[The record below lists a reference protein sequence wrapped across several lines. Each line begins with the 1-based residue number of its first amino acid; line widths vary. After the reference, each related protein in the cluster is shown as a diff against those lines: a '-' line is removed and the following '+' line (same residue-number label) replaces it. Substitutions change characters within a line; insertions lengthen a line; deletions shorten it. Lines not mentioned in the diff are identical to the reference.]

1 MFSHQFDITSCYSVH
16 RSFSNA
22 AFKGKTQQ
30 HPEFGNSSSL
40 AVDGDLN
47 TRSELGPDSNPWWQ
61 VDLGRDG
68 LVTGV
73 RLALNV
79 TSYGDD
85 PGIVII
91 TVANETGDGG
101 ECASIDEDVVNEAL
115 VNHVLMY
122 CDVSLLGRYIQVE
135 MVVANICSIAT
146 CQFSMFLYEVEVM
159 LGKNMLNKDKLC
171 SKTHVALTVGEIQ
184 NLL

>member
-1 MFSHQFDITSCYSVH
+1 MGI
-16 RSFSNA
+16 
-22 AFKGKTQQ
+22 
-30 HPEFGNSSSL
+30 SSSL

-47 TRSELGPDSNPWWQ
+47 TRSELGPDSNPWWT

-79 TSYGDD
+79 TSHAE

-91 TVANETGDGG
+91 TVANETGDSG
-101 ECASIDEDVVNEAL
+101 ECAYVDEDVVNEAL
-115 VNHVLMY
+115 VHHVVTS
-122 CDVSLLGRYIQVE
+122 CDVPLLGRYVEVE
-135 MVVANICSIAT
+135 MVVANICSTAN

-159 LGKNMLNKDKLC
+159 FGKETLN
-171 SKTHVALTVGEIQ
+171 
-184 NLL
+184 

>member
-1 MFSHQFDITSCYSVH
+1 MRYSVR

-22 AFKGKTQQ
+22 AFKGKTHQN
-30 HPEFGNSSSL
+30 PSIGKPSSL

-47 TRSELGPDSNPWWQ
+47 TRSELGPDSNPWWT

-79 TSYGDD
+79 TSYRDG

-91 TVANETGDGG
+91 KVVNETGDSG
-101 ECASIDEDVVNEAL
+101 ECATIDENFINETL
-115 VNHVLMY
+115 VNHVMTS
-122 CDVSLLGRYIQVE
+122 CDVPLLGRYVQVE
-135 MVVANICSIAT
+135 MTVVNKSSIGN
-146 CQFSMFLYEVEVM
+146 CQFSMFLYEVDVM
-159 LGKNMLNKDKLC
+159 LGKRY
-171 SKTHVALTVGEIQ
+171 E
-184 NLL
+184 